1 MNLLKFTKAKKI
13 KLLIDLPGEWL
24 SLDMKTHSPKKK
36 GDICI
41 VDEETA
47 EFMEKFGY
55 AEILD

>member
-1 MNLLKFTKAKKI
+1 MNLLKFTKARKI
-13 KLLIDLPGEWL
+13 KLLIDLPDEWV
-24 SLDMKTHSPKKK
+24 SLDMKVHPAKKK